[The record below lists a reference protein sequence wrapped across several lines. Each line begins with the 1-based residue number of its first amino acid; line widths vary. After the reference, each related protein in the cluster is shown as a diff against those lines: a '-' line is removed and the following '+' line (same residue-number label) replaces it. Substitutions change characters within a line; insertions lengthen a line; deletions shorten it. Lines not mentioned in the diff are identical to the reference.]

1 MMTFTKESISEA
13 INIIEQHPEI
23 RKGRESQEYDLI
35 FGGKKYPPI
44 LVLSEASKLLGGQDI
59 FLSDFNNSTKR
70 AFKNLEELGFE
81 IQKKINRNIWIE
93 KSLVKNRQD
102 SQILPLFPLTH

>member
-44 LVLSEASKLLGGQDI
+44 LVLPEPERLNIARKSR
-59 FLSDFNNSTKR
+59 NSSQ
-70 AFKNLEELGFE
+70 
-81 IQKKINRNIWIE
+81 QK
-93 KSLVKNRQD
+93 
-102 SQILPLFPLTH
+102 ILIPN